1 MTEQTVVIL
10 KRGREKSL
18 LRHHPWI
25 FSGAIQQIK
34 GTVHPGTT
42 VAVMDMEHRHYGWG
56 AYSPSSQIA
65 IRMWSFDPQNNIDD
79 NYFRSMIRRARDKRT
94 PAPDEK
100 GVSNMQRLIFSESDN
115 LPGLIVD
122 RYADYLVVQ
131 FLSTGADYHKDQ
143 IVAVLHDLY
152 PDFNIYERSDEE
164 VRNKEG
170 LSLNAGVLIGKP
182 PPLLLPVT
190 EGDCQFWVDIQHG
203 HKTGFYIDQ
212 STNRQKIRKYVRG
225 KEVLNCFSYTGG
237 FAVAALK
244 AEAQRVINIE
254 SSAVLLDILQKNL
267 ELNRLDISRS
277 ENITGD
283 VFQVLRQFRDSERQF
298 DVIILDP
305 PRFAD
310 SRRHIPKA
318 ARGYK
323 DINWLACRLI
333 KPGGILITFSCSGA
347 IKTDLFQKIVADA
360 AQDAQRSVQMIQ
372 CLTQAVDHPVVLHFP
387 ESAYLKGLIC
397 RVW

>member
-1 MTEQTVVIL
+1 
-10 KRGREKSL
+10 
-18 LRHHPWI
+18 
-25 FSGAIQQIK
+25 
-34 GTVHPGTT
+34 
-42 VAVMDMEHRHYGWG
+42 
-56 AYSPSSQIA
+56 
-65 IRMWSFDPQNNIDD
+65 
-79 NYFRSMIRRARDKRT
+79 
-94 PAPDEK
+94 
-100 GVSNMQRLIFSESDN
+100 
-115 LPGLIVD
+115 
-122 RYADYLVVQ
+122 
-131 FLSTGADYHKDQ
+131 
-143 IVAVLHDLY
+143 
-152 PDFNIYERSDEE
+152 
-164 VRNKEG
+164 
-170 LSLNAGVLIGKP
+170 LIGKP

-212 STNRQKIRKYVRG
+212 STNRQKIRKYVHG

-237 FAVAALK
+237 FAVASLK

-267 ELNRLDISRS
+267 DLNQLDMNRS
-277 ENITGD
+277 ENIIGD
-283 VFQVLRQFRDSERQF
+283 VFQVLRHFRDSERQF

-372 CLTQAVDHPVVLHFP
+372 CLTQAADHPVVLHFP